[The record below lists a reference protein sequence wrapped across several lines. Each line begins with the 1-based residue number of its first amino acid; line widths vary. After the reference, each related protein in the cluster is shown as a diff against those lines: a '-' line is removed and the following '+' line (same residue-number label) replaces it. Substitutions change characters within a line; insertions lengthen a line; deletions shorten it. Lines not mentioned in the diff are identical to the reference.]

1 MDTICAHRHRMILWT
16 HSVAIIVERFHRSLY
31 SNQNCIWI
39 NRNKSK
45 NHRFLSHLIW
55 IQTDTHTHS
64 GNIFFITC
72 QRYARKQ
79 LEITNHRRA
88 AVCIYK
94 MCKLSENVANQ
105 IRIPRSFASW
115 HSSVEQIV
123 YDCHCMRYLFVIFTR
138 TLLATNGKY
147 VLNRKWNASFTCL
160 DDEDAW
166 WMCDRIPSVQ
176 SKIEFYR
183 KSDK

>member
-1 MDTICAHRHRMILWT
+1 MDMICAHRHRMILWA
-16 HSVAIIVERFHRSLY
+16 HSDAITVERFHRSLY

-45 NHRFLSHLIW
+45 NHRFLSRLIW
-55 IQTDTHTHS
+55 IQTDTHT
-64 GNIFFITC
+64 
-72 QRYARKQ
+72 QRKYFLHYMPTIRAKTIKNH
-79 LEITNHRRA
+79 EIIIAPPCAFTKCVNYLKMWQIKSVYC
-88 AVCIYK
+88 AVLLHDIQ
-94 MCKLSENVANQ
+94 AW
-105 IRIPRSFASW
+105 IW
-115 HSSVEQIV
+115 IV
-123 YDCHCMRYLFVIFTR
+123 YDCRCLRYLFVIFPY
-138 TLLATNGKY
+138 TLLSTNGKY

-176 SKIEFYR
+176 LKIEFYR